1 MTQTTGD
8 STATAPST
16 TPVEQ
21 LSFEAA
27 QAELEHIVE
36 ALEDRHTG
44 LDDALALWERGEALH
59 AWCRSRLDHA
69 AERLQKLT
77 ITDEEIATAAAQPG
91 DGFAPSGGVPAD
103 AAADPAPAST
113 PHDVDDSATIF

>member
-1 MTQTTGD
+1 MTSDEQT
-8 STATAPST
+8 SATPAPV
-16 TPVEQ
+16 PVEE

-27 QAELEHIVE
+27 QAELERVVE

-44 LDDALALWERGEALH
+44 LDEALTLWERGEALH

-69 AERLQKLT
+69 AARMRKLT
-77 ITDEEIATAAAQPG
+77 LTDEEIAAAAANPE
-91 DGFAPSGGVPAD
+91 DTFAPAGSIPVD

-113 PHDVDDSATIF
+113 PDDADSATIF